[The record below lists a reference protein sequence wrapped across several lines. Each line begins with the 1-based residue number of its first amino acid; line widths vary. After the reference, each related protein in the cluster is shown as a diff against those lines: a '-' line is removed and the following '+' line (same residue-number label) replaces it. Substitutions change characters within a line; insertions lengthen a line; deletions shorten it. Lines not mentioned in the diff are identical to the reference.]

1 MIPSI
6 DNTLERLNAHNAKIP
21 FNAWLGIEVLA
32 AGADGVELR
41 VPWRCEFGGAP
52 GMTHGGILASLVDTA
67 AFLMLLAAK
76 GTGGPTVDLQI
87 DFHRST
93 ANGAL
98 YVRSSLLRAGASIST
113 IEVRINDQEQ
123 RLIATGRC
131 VFLTRSRP
139 CREDLPATVTA
150 SCRVSTRISGAA

>member
-1 MIPSI
+1 MILSI
-6 DNTLERLNAHNAKIP
+6 DNTIERLTTHNAKIP

-32 AGADGVELR
+32 ADAERVELR
-41 VPWRCEFGGAP
+41 VPWRWEFGGAP
-52 GMTHGGILASLVDTA
+52 GMTHGGILASLIDTA

-76 GTGGPTVDLQI
+76 GTGGPTVDLHI

-98 YVRSSLLRAGASIST
+98 YVSSSLLRAGGSIST
-113 IEVRINDQEQ
+113 VEVRINDQER

-131 VFLTRSRP
+131 VFLTRSRLS
-139 CREDLPATVTA
+139 RESDQCA
-150 SCRVSTRISGAA
+150 